1 MGTKSRRASA
11 PLIKELYENPAR
23 FEFFQAVRLL
33 SRLRTD
39 RESVGRD
46 NDPDRELV
54 RFRSDLSYAFP
65 TGDIRSI
72 TPGGIDEDAEELPL
86 EELQGER
93 PADEM
98 AVNFIGIATPNSF
111 GSLPISYVDEIRGQ
125 ERDKNFAMR
134 DFLDLF
140 NHRLISLFY
149 RAWERVRIE
158 VLYEL
163 GEHSPFES
171 ALRAIIGVEGDV
183 HGDRLPLDP
192 RDLLARAGLLAMRP
206 GPATAIEGLVTSLF
220 QIPARV
226 HQFLPAWFEIDP
238 ADRTRLGL
246 SNTVLGESFNLGSEV
261 CLSQYRFKVELGP
274 MDYATYRSLLPQG
287 DAFCVLS
294 SVIRLAV
301 GPEFDFELSL
311 VLQRE
316 EVPELRLGRADE
328 MDETAARL
336 GWSSWLRTE
345 PLDRDAADAV
355 FTPSLVLEEAR
366 DSMETRA

>member
-1 MGTKSRRASA
+1 MGSKSRRAGT
-11 PLIKELYENPAR
+11 PLIEELYERPAR

-33 SRLRTD
+33 KRLRAD

-46 NDPDRELV
+46 NDPEREMV

-72 TPGGIDEDAEELPL
+72 TPGGVDPDADELPL
-86 EELQGER
+86 DVLQAER
-93 PADEM
+93 PADELS
-98 AVNFIGIATPNSF
+98 VNFLGIATPNSF
-111 GSLPISYVDEIRGQ
+111 GSLPIPYVDEIRHQ

-149 RAWERVRIE
+149 RAWERTRVE
-158 VLYEL
+158 VLYESK
-163 GEHSPFES
+163 ERSPFEA

-183 HGDRLPLDP
+183 HGDRLPLDA
-192 RDLLARAGLLAMRP
+192 RDLLGRAGLLAMRP
-206 GPATAIEGLVTSLF
+206 GPACAIEGLVTSLF
-220 QIPARV
+220 DIPARV

-238 ADRTRLGL
+238 ADRTRLGI

-261 CLSQYRFKVELGP
+261 CLSQYRFRVELGP
-274 MDYATYRSLLPQG
+274 MDFSTYRALLPQA
-287 DAFCVLS
+287 DAFSVLS

-311 VLQRE
+311 VLRRE
-316 EVPELRLGRADE
+316 EVPELRLARADDA
-328 MDETAARL
+328 DEAVARL

-345 PLDRDAADAV
+345 PLDRDAGDAV
-355 FTPSLVLEEAR
+355 FTPSLALEETR